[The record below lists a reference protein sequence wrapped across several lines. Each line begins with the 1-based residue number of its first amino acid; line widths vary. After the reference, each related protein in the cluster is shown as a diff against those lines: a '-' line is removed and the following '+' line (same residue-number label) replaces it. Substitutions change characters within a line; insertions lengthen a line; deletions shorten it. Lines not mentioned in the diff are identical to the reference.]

1 MSNRNY
7 VIVKHMTLLK
17 QVKITACYV
26 FLVWITIT
34 QFKAWSQT
42 QERPFIL
49 VKASEREKILDKIEK
64 QDWANEIYTNLQKET
79 NRRVDI
85 FYKNP
90 EAFIKKLPFDWS
102 KKQQNQ
108 FPPFLKTT
116 HVANGVQENLDNA
129 TDEEWRPA
137 ELLIN
142 NLQVA
147 LNCGVMYYLTEDE
160 KYAYVA
166 SSILYSFLKSVQQS
180 EVSTWRGRGG
190 WLFPYDGFR
199 EVRVI
204 GYKLPLIYD
213 FIHPYLKQEGKAFDI
228 FKNNKVSFPFED
240 AQKVFKAYAN
250 ITVNYGQTGS
260 NHCALE
266 APSLVFNALAMD
278 DDTDREQWLSY
289 FLTESTENQDALNV
303 MVKNYKNEGDIW
315 PETSQ
320 YLNHT
325 TSILA
330 RLMLVVNKYNPS
342 LKLGKKYP
350 NVLHALPRLDYFV
363 YPNNEIVRWGDGHR
377 RAHAPYEAYENAYA
391 LAKMDGLTQIQNKF
405 APLIS
410 GAIRKGKYKRKGIE
424 ALFWYDDDFKD
435 APVNIE
441 LSRTDRVYHAGIVL
455 QRNLS
460 STGNPKDD
468 MMCFVGGAHM
478 VHGHAEGMNIELYG
492 EGQVLGVDHGRKSYG
507 KNLHENYSRIF
518 AAHNTVIVNGSSQ
531 GEGGWVNLG
540 MNKVKPVTMEPE
552 VGKEGVSPHHSFS
565 LTSFVDDKGDKA
577 EATQERTLALIRTSP
592 TTGYYVDVFRSK
604 SRLPNEYHDYL
615 YHNIGD
621 ELVFDNQDL
630 DFKETP
636 DRYMAN
642 ANAPWKRNKQYRHPG
657 WHFFE
662 DVNTSKLYA
671 SDVKATFHTKKLEQ
685 GAVFMQLHIPGF
697 ENRTYTKVKAP
708 TTFESPEPYNH
719 MPTPTL
725 VIRKEGEAWNNPF
738 VVVFEPFNDMETPS
752 VQSVTKIEQDGIYKG
767 LKIVSKT
774 PSETVT
780 QFIITQSKN
789 QVFKNDTLGIHFEG
803 TFAIITINEDDSLKS
818 IYVGEGE
825 KLSYKNEVVTT
836 NSLKSYYKDYSK

>member
-1 MSNRNY
+1 M
-7 VIVKHMTLLK
+7 KLLK
-17 QVKITACYV
+17 QLKIRTCYIL
-26 FLVWITIT
+26 LVWITIT
-34 QFKAWSQT
+34 QFKAWSQAP
-42 QERPFIL
+42 ERPFIM

-79 NRRVDI
+79 NKQVEI

-90 EAFIKKLPFDWS
+90 EAYIKQLPFNWA
-102 KKQQNQ
+102 KKNDNN
-108 FPPFLKTT
+108 FPPFFKTT

-129 TDEEWRPA
+129 TDEEWKPA
-137 ELLIN
+137 ELLITY
-142 NLQVA
+142 LQVA
-147 LNCGVMYYLTEDE
+147 LDCSEMYYLTQDE

-166 SSILYSFLKSVQQS
+166 STILYSFLKSVQQS
-180 EVSTWRGRGG
+180 EVSGWRGRGG

-204 GYKLPLIYD
+204 GYRLPLIYD
-213 FIHPYLKQEGKAFDI
+213 FIHPYLKEEGKAFDI
-228 FKNNKVSFPFED
+228 LKDKNMNFPFED
-240 AQKVFKAYAN
+240 AQKVFKVYAN

-278 DDTDREQWLSY
+278 DETEREKWLSY
-289 FLTESTENQDALNV
+289 FLTESTENQDALNM
-303 MVKNYKNEGDIW
+303 MVINYKNEGDIW

-330 RLMLVVNKYNPS
+330 RLMFVVNKYDPS
-342 LKLGKKYP
+342 LKLGEKYP

-391 LAKMDGLTQIQNKF
+391 LAKMDGLMKIQNKF

-410 GAIRKGKYKRKGIE
+410 GAISKGKYKRKDIE

-435 APVNIE
+435 APANIE

-460 STGNPKDD
+460 STGNSKDG

-492 EGQVLGVDHGRKSYG
+492 EGQVLGVDHGRNSYG
-507 KNLHENYSRIF
+507 KDLHENYSRIF

-540 MNKVKPVTMEPE
+540 MNKVKPVAMEPE
-552 VGKEGVSPHHSFS
+552 VAREGVSPYHSFS

-577 EATQERTLALIRTSP
+577 EAIQERTLALIRTSP

-604 SRLPNEYHDYL
+604 SKVPNEYHDYL

-621 ELVFDNQDL
+621 KLTFENKDL
-630 DFKETP
+630 DLQKTP

-642 ANAPWKRNKQYRHPG
+642 ANAPWIRNKQYRHPG
-657 WHFFE
+657 WHFFK
-662 DVNTSKLYA
+662 DVKTSKLYI
-671 SDVKATFHTKKLEQ
+671 SDVKATFHTKKLSQ
-685 GAVFMQLHIPGF
+685 GDIFMQLHIPGF

-708 TTFESPEPYNH
+708 TTFESPEPYDSL
-719 MPTPTL
+719 PTPTL
-725 VIRKEGEAWNNPF
+725 VIRKQGEAWKNPF
-738 VVVFEPFNDMETPS
+738 VVVYEPYNETETPS
-752 VQSVTKIEQDGIYKG
+752 IQSVTKIEQDGLYKG

-774 PSETVT
+774 PSETLIQYV
-780 QFIITQSKN
+780 ITQSKN
-789 QVFKNDTLGIHFEG
+789 DIFQNEALDIYFEG
-803 TFAIITINEDDSLKS
+803 TFAIITLNEKEELQN
-818 IYVGEGE
+818 IYIGEGE
-825 KLSYKNEVVTT
+825 KLIFKDEVITT
-836 NSLKSYYKDYSK
+836 NKDKSFFKVY